1 MGSHTTQYDRAR
13 WHPHLT
19 GYYYQCV
26 KSSALLFSSAAH
38 GFRPRYTNASQ
49 LPTET
54 RFEFHSARRRQPR
67 TQFTP
72 QPAIDIRA
80 AVAAVVEARESATYR

>member
-1 MGSHTTQYDRAR
+1 MGSHTTRYDRTR

-26 KSSALLFSSAAH
+26 KASALFSSAAH

-49 LPTET
+49 LPAEA

-67 TQFTP
+67 VQFTP
-72 QPAIDIRA
+72 QPAIDVRA
-80 AVAAVVEARESATYR
+80 AVAAAVEARELATYR